1 MTDNSKDL
9 GAAITLLER
18 FTKQTLPKV
27 LEIKKRVDSGELL
40 DEWDIYFLH
49 KLLPGRFNEVRPL
62 VDRNPEYQELYTQ
75 AVHLYKEIT
84 EQALLNEKGSTPPV
98 M

>member
-49 KLLPGRFNEVRPL
+49 KLVTERVKEVRPL
-62 VDRNPEYQELYTQ
+62 VDRNPEYQEVYAK
-75 AVHLYKEIT
+75 AVHLCKEIT

-98 M
+98 V